1 MPSFGSLCALGVVAG
16 KCACCLPRTSNRG
29 GGPVM
34 WRVTEKGSESHV
46 SGERERGI
54 AALRCG
60 GQGRCSDKCW
70 IGIAVLASSLQ
81 RVDRRCGSF
90 LRCLFGCP
98 WSRSSGEIE
107 NARLG
112 RVARYRRVGK
122 ARSRV
127 HGTSDGSC
135 TVQVSSCRVL
145 LKLVLMLV

>member
-1 MPSFGSLCALGVVAG
+1 MRVVTCDAELRILVCFGGGCGEV
-16 KCACCLPRTSNRG
+16 CLLFTRTSNRG

-70 IGIAVLASSLQ
+70 IGIAVLAWSFR

-90 LRCLFGCP
+90 LLVCLVALGP
-98 WSRSSGEIE
+98 DRQAKSRTRG
-107 NARLG
+107 
-112 RVARYRRVGK
+112 
-122 ARSRV
+122 
-127 HGTSDGSC
+127 
-135 TVQVSSCRVL
+135 
-145 LKLVLMLV
+145 